1 MKAIR
6 YHQYGGP
13 EVLTLAEVDRPTA
26 GDDEVLVRVRASSV
40 NPADRYMMLGTPY
53 LVRSQTGLSRPKD
66 PGLGMDVAG
75 VVEAVGK
82 GVSAFEPGDEVIAW
96 RQGAYAEYVVVRA
109 DGVIVHKPERITFE
123 QAGAVP
129 VAGMSALQA
138 VRDKGGLAAGQRVLV
153 IGAAGGVGSFAVQI
167 AVAYGAEVTGVCGT
181 TGVDLV
187 RSLGAATVVDYTAD
201 DFTTTGPY
209 DLIIDNAAYRTL
221 REYRRTLTRKGVYVA
236 VGGPVRG
243 NWIRPLLGPLRT
255 VLYSPFVSQ
264 SMRAFL
270 SRENR
275 DDLAALAD
283 LMADDRV
290 TPVVGETF
298 PLDAVPDAMQRIAT
312 GHTHGK
318 IVISV

>member
-13 EVLTLAEVDRPTA
+13 EVLTLEEVDQPA
-26 GDDEVLVRVRASSV
+26 VGDDDVLIRVRASSV
-40 NPADRYMMLGTPY
+40 NPLDNYAMRGTPY
-53 LVRSQTGLSRPKD
+53 VVRLQAGLSRPKD
-66 PGLGMDVAG
+66 PGLGFDIAG

-96 RQGAYAEYVVVRA
+96 RQGAFAEYVVLRA

-123 QAGAVP
+123 QAAAVP
-129 VAGMSALQA
+129 VAGLSALQA

-153 IGAAGGVGSFAVQI
+153 NGAAGGVGSFAVQI
-167 AVAYGAEVTGVCGT
+167 AVAHGAEVTGVCGT

-187 RSLGAATVVDYTAD
+187 RSLGAAKVVDYTTD
-201 DFTTTGPY
+201 DFTATGPY
-209 DLIIDNAAYRTL
+209 DLIIDTAGSRTL
-221 REYRRTLTRKGVYVA
+221 REYRRTLTRKGVYVG

-243 NWIRPLLGPLRT
+243 NWIQPLLGPLRT

-264 SMRAFL
+264 SMRPFL

-275 DDLAALAD
+275 DDLATLAD

-290 TPVVGETF
+290 TPVVGDTF
-298 PLDAVPDAMQRIAT
+298 PLDAVPDAIRKFAK
-312 GHTHGK
+312 GHVHGK
-318 IVISV
+318 FVIIV